1 MNYPAPQRTEPP
13 ALLDYPGLNGYIK
26 IKRSQLYGLMR
37 EDKFPKPLKIGKSSR
52 WVRSQ
57 VDAWIA
63 EQVAAQQ
70 AILPPLELLEPVSA
84 ALTAPPAPAQPAKA
98 KPPARRK
105 QPKIGGKWSATAQAA

>member
-1 MNYPAPQRTEPP
+1 MDASGTQSTEPP
-13 ALLDYPGLNGYIK
+13 ALFTFHDLTRYTRL
-26 IKRSQLYGLMR
+26 KRSQTYGLMR
-37 EDKFPKPLKIGKSSR
+37 ADKFPKPLKIGKSSR